1 VHIKQAVALRLYMK
15 VDFVK
20 TLSPETLDQLA
31 DRWTVVMNQVDCQIG
46 RYPDQLYIEVAE
58 LIDQTEHLI
67 GPDPFEQDVLLTAR
81 KLSQDGNLKMALFR
95 LHEVVEA
102 RLEG

>member
-1 VHIKQAVALRLYMK
+1 MK

-20 TLSPETLDQLA
+20 GIYAETLDQLA
-31 DRWTVVMNQVDCQIG
+31 DRWSVVMNQVNRQIG
-46 RYPDQLYIEVAE
+46 PYPNQLYIEVAT
-58 LIDQTEHLI
+58 LIYETEHVIEL
-67 GPDPFEQDVLLTAR
+67 DPFEQDVLQTAR

-102 RLEG
+102 RLEGPYS